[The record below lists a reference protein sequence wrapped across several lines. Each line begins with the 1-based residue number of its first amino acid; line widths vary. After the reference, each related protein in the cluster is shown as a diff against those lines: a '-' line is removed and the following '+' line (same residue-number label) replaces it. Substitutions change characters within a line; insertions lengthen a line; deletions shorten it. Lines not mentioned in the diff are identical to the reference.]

1 MRIVNKKQIVKV
13 LETIA
18 IYLEIK
24 GENPFKISAYRK
36 AAQALEND
44 DRSMSQIDD
53 PSKMKGI
60 GKGTAQV
67 INELLETGES
77 SLLKELQEEI
87 PASLLQLLKL
97 PGLGGKKIAKLYQS
111 LGITDLESLKQACAE
126 ERVQELE
133 GFGKKTEEKLLTAVE
148 EMNQR
153 PERLPISYMLPI
165 AEQIETVL
173 SSIKEIEKF
182 SRAGSLRRC
191 KELIKDLDFVIATD
205 QPETTAQQL
214 ADKLQIHEIV
224 GQGLTKMTVLLDDD
238 YQVSVDFRFVEP
250 KAFATT
256 LHHFTGSK
264 DHNVKLRQLAKSRQE
279 KISEYGVE
287 QEATGNVL
295 TFENEKDFFNHFE
308 ISYIPPEAR
317 EGVDE
322 IETAE
327 KGSLNLIELDDIK
340 SDLHMHTTWSDG
352 AYTIEEMTEAA
363 RRKGYEYIVITDH
376 SYSLRVANGLS
387 AYRLRKQREEIE
399 RLNAQN
405 RDFKIFAGVE
415 MDILPDATLDYD
427 EDTLAELDFVIG
439 AIHSSF
445 SQDRNMIM
453 KRLQTALENPY
464 VRLIAHPT
472 GRILGGRKGYD
483 VDVEALIKMA
493 AQTNTALE
501 LNANPNRLDLAAHW
515 LKKAQDANVKIAIN
529 TDAHSIDMLEDMKIG
544 VSSAKRGLLKK
555 ASVLNT
561 MSRSSFETFL
571 QNTK

>member
-1 MRIVNKKQIVKV
+1 MNKKEIVKV

-18 IYLEIK
+18 VYLEIK

-44 DRSMSQIDD
+44 NRSISQIDD

-67 INELLETGES
+67 IHELLETGES

-87 PASLLQLLKL
+87 PQSLLQLLKL
-97 PGLGGKKIAKLYQS
+97 PGLGGKKIAKLYQK
-111 LGITDLESLKQACAE
+111 LGVTDLESLMQACTK

-133 GFGKKTEEKLLTAVE
+133 GFGKKTEEKLLKAIE
-148 EMNQR
+148 ELKVR

-173 SSIKEIEKF
+173 SSIQVIEKY

-191 KELIKDLDFVIATD
+191 KEMIKDLDFVIATRS
-205 QPETTAQQL
+205 PEKAAEQI
-214 ADKLQIHEIV
+214 ADGLDIHEIV
-224 GQGLTKMTVLLDDD
+224 GQGHTKMTVLLNDD

-264 DHNVKLRQLAKSRQE
+264 DHNVKMRQLAKSRRE

-287 QEATGNVL
+287 QEDTGNVL
-295 TFENEKDFFNHFE
+295 TFEKEKDFFGHFGLT
-308 ISYIPPEAR
+308 YIPPEVR
-317 EGVDE
+317 EGIDE

-327 KGSLNLIELDDIK
+327 KGRLHLIELDDIK
-340 SDLHMHTTWSDG
+340 GDLHMHTTWSDG
-352 AYTIEEMTEAA
+352 AYTIEEMAEAA
-363 RRKGYEYIVITDH
+363 RLKGYEYIVITDH

-399 RLNAQN
+399 RLNAKYH
-405 RDFKIFAGVE
+405 DFKIFAGVE

-427 EDTLAELDFVIG
+427 DDTLAELDFVIG
-439 AIHSSF
+439 AIHSAF
-445 SQDRNMIM
+445 SQERSVIM

-483 VDVEALIKMA
+483 VDVEELIQLASK
-493 AQTNTALE
+493 TNTALE
-501 LNANPNRLDLAAHW
+501 LNANPNRLDLASHW
-515 LKKAQDANVKIAIN
+515 LKKAQEANVKIAIN
-529 TDAHSIDMLEDMKIG
+529 TDAHSIDMLEDMKAG
-544 VSSAKRGLLKK
+544 VSSAKRGWIRKD
-555 ASVLNT
+555 SVLNT
-561 MSRSSFETFL
+561 MSRSSFEAFL
-571 QNTK
+571 QKNK